1 MKALGALQRGPQMG
15 DTVKDPTV
23 MRTDILTLLCAQ
35 RFAVFEAMG
44 KDLGKKKSPKADVC
58 LHRVK

>member
-1 MKALGALQRGPQMG
+1 MG

-58 LHRVK
+58 LHRVMTHP